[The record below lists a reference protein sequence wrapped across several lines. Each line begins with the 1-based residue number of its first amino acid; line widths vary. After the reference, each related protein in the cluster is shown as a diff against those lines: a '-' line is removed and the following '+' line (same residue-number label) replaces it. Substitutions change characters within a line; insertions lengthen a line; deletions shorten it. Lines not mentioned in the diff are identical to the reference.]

1 MAVWPYE
8 GIVRILYVI
17 EKLDMAFSYIESA
30 SISPSEVKLWWVAK
44 EQEIRGLLHA
54 KILLRHSEALSLVD
68 STPVANRDAGS
79 ILTSLFFLLVRAT
92 SVSKAKI
99 QLACWR

>member
-1 MAVWPYE
+1 LAVWPYE

-54 KILLRHSEALSLVD
+54 KIL
-68 STPVANRDAGS
+68 
-79 ILTSLFFLLVRAT
+79 
-92 SVSKAKI
+92 
-99 QLACWR
+99 